1 LRVTSGRSPSAAMNI
16 TSFEFALFFAVVLP
30 LNWLLRSYSGAYRLF
45 LLLASYVFYAS
56 FNAKFLLILL
66 VFSFLTWFFAV
77 VFAETSDARFR
88 RFCLVLYVAF
98 SLGMLMFF
106 KYYEMLYLSADWL
119 FRMLSINSPV
129 PLLDV
134 IMPIGISFFTFQGMS
149 YAIDVYRD
157 PGKVERSLIEVF
169 CFISFFPTILS
180 GPILRAGN
188 FLAQLKKQQVEQVD
202 FTRAFY
208 LLTRGL
214 VKKIIISSY
223 LSEHIVRV
231 TFGAPSG
238 YSSAAVAVGILSYAV
253 QIYCDFSG
261 YSDLAQGVGLLMG
274 FDIPDNF
281 NAPYTSLS
289 LRDFWRRWHITFST
303 WLRDYLYISL
313 GGNRKGTG
321 RKYVNLVTT
330 MALGGLWHGAAYNF
344 LVWGFIHGFG
354 LVGTHMAVEWRTSR
368 AATRAAARLAAAK
381 AADAATG
388 TAADAAMVAAADAAA
403 QSSPGRAMAN
413 GAWNV
418 VCWAVTFAYVNVAW
432 VFFGAEDAGKAV
444 EILRRAAAF
453 DPVGAGF
460 RPTCLILVGVVLA
473 VQLLHLTGRD
483 FFRKGFEWLPFPA
496 QGVALGVLSACIL
509 KLGPDGVLPFI
520 YFQF

>member
-1 LRVTSGRSPSAAMNI
+1 MGAKSVTLLTRPVKWLPFDDGNASVPANIRSRQVAAMNI

-30 LNWLLRSYSGAYRLF
+30 LNWLLRPRAGLYRLF
-45 LLLASYVFYAS
+45 LLLTSYVFYAS

-88 RFCLVLYVAF
+88 RFCLILYCGFA
-98 SLGMLMFF
+98 LGMLIFF
-106 KYYEMLYLSADWL
+106 KYYEMLYISVDWL
-119 FRMLSINSPV
+119 YRVFDAQSPV

-134 IMPIGISFFTFQGMS
+134 IMPIGISFFTFQGMA

-157 PGKVERSLIEVF
+157 AAKVERSLVEVF
-169 CFISFFPTILS
+169 CYIAFFPTILS

-188 FLAQLKKQQVEQVD
+188 FLPQLKKEHVIGTD

-214 VKKIIISSY
+214 IKKIIISSY
-223 LSEHIVRV
+223 LSEHIVRS
-231 TFGAPSG
+231 TFGAPEG
-238 YSSAAVAVGILSYAV
+238 FTSAAVLVGILSYTA

-261 YSDLAQGVGLLMG
+261 YSDLAQGVALLMG

-281 NAPYTSLS
+281 NAPYVSLS
-289 LRDFWRRWHITFST
+289 LRDFWRRWHITFSL

-313 GGNRKGTG
+313 GGNRKGRP

-344 LVWGFIHGFG
+344 LIWGFIHGLG
-354 LVGTHMAVEWRTSR
+354 LIWAHLVNEFRSAR
-368 AATRAAARLAAAK
+368 AAVR
-381 AADAATG
+381 
-388 TAADAAMVAAADAAA
+388 TAAGLPPAKLGFWGMGWIVLSWAA
-403 QSSPGRAMAN
+403 
-413 GAWNV
+413 
-418 VCWAVTFAYVNVAW
+418 TFAYVNVAW
-432 VFFGAEDAGKAV
+432 VFFGAEDAGKAMD
-444 EILRRAAAF
+444 ILRRVAAW
-453 DPVGAGF
+453 DGTGEGF
-460 RPTCLILVGVVLA
+460 RPTCLVLVGLVLA
-473 VQLLHLTGRD
+473 VQLLRLGGRD
-483 FFRKGFEWLPFPA
+483 VFRSVFDRLPAPVA
-496 QGVALGVLSACIL
+496 GVALGLIGALIL

>member
-1 LRVTSGRSPSAAMNI
+1 MNI
-16 TSFEFALFFAVVLP
+16 TSFEFALFFAVILP
-30 LNWLLRSYSGAYRLF
+30 LNWLLRSRAGAYRLF
-45 LLLASYVFYAS
+45 LLLASYIFYAS

-98 SLGMLMFF
+98 SLGMLIFF
-106 KYYEMLYLSADWL
+106 KYYEMLYISADWL
-119 FRMLSINSPV
+119 FRVLSVKSPV

-157 PGKVERSLIEVF
+157 PAKVERSLVEVF

-180 GPILRAGN
+180 GPILRAGS
-188 FLAQLKKQQVEQVD
+188 FLPQLKKERVSQVD

-214 VKKIIISSY
+214 IKKIIISSY

-231 TFGAPSG
+231 TFGAPEG
-238 YSSAAVAVGILSYAV
+238 YSSAAVLVGILSYAT

-313 GGNRKGTG
+313 GGNRKGTV
-321 RKYVNLVTT
+321 RKYLNLVAT

-354 LVGTHMAVEWRTSR
+354 LVGAHMVGEFRS
-368 AATRAAARLAAAK
+368 ARLAAREAGRREALE
-381 AADAATG
+381 AAGGLPEPASGPGVGSALWNAA
-388 TAADAAMVAAADAAA
+388 
-403 QSSPGRAMAN
+403 
-413 GAWNV
+413 
-418 VCWAVTFAYVNVAW
+418 CWAVTFAYVNVAW

-444 EILRRAAAF
+444 DILRRVAAF
-453 DPVGAGF
+453 DPDGATF
-460 RPTCLILVGVVLA
+460 RPTCLILVAVVLV

-483 FFRKGFEWLPFPA
+483 FFRKSFEWLPFPA
-496 QGVALGVLSACIL
+496 QGLALGVAAACIL

>member
-1 LRVTSGRSPSAAMNI
+1 MNI

-30 LNWLLRSYSGAYRLF
+30 LNWLLRPFSGAYRLF

-98 SLGMLMFF
+98 ALGMLIFF
-106 KYYEMLYLSADWL
+106 KYYEMLYISADWL
-119 FRMLSINSPV
+119 FRLLSINSPV

-157 PGKVERSLIEVF
+157 PGKVERSLVEVF

-188 FLAQLKKQQVEQVD
+188 FLPQLKKMRMEQVD

-214 VKKIIISSY
+214 IKKIIISSY

-238 YSSAAVAVGILSYAV
+238 YSSAAVLVGILSYAM

-354 LVGTHMAVEWRTSR
+354 LVGTHMVGEAR
-368 AATRAAARLAAAK
+368 ARRAAARAAARQ
-381 AADAATG
+381 AAG
-388 TAADAAMVAAADAAA
+388 EPDAAA
-403 QSSPGRAMAN
+403 TPPSLGRVFA
-413 GAWNV
+413 GGLWNAA
-418 VCWAVTFAYVNVAW
+418 CWATTFAYVNVAW

-444 EILRRAAAF
+444 EILRRAVAF
-453 DPVGAGF
+453 DPDGAGF
-460 RPTCLILVGVVLA
+460 RPTCLILVGVVLV
-473 VQLLHLTGRD
+473 VQLLDLTGRD
-483 FFRKGFEWLPFPA
+483 VFRKSFEWLPFPI
-496 QGVALGVLSACIL
+496 QGVALGLASAIIL